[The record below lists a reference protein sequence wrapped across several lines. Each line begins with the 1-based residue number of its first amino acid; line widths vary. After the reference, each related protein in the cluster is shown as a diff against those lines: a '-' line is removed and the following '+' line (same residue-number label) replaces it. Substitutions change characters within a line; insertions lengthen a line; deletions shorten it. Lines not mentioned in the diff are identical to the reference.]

1 MVQILFT
8 VRDLLTKIN
17 RSTLRN
23 FTITIIDNNSYI
35 ELLSAS
41 VLGRDAD
48 VPESLDDFIMRIC
61 ASEKDRRSLSASLDK
76 GVVTYS
82 MNKYGKMT
90 EILIYI

>member
-23 FTITIIDNNSYI
+23 FTITIIDNNSDI
-35 ELLSAS
+35 ELFSAS
-41 VLGRDAD
+41 ALGRDTD

-61 ASEKDRRSLSASLDK
+61 ASEKDRRSLSAALHK

-82 MNKYGKMT
+82 VNKYGKMT